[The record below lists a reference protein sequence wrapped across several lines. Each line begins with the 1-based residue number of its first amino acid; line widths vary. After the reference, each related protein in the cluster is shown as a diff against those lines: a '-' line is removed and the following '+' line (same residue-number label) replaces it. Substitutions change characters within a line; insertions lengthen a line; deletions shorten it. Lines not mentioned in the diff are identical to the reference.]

1 MSITEIAIKRPTLV
15 VVIFTVLAI
24 LGITCYSYLNYE
36 LIPKLSFPALSVV
49 TTYPGAS
56 ANEVESSVTKKIE
69 DALSSLENV
78 KSMQS
83 TSQEGLS
90 SITIELES
98 GADANLAVQDAQ
110 RKINAMVS
118 NLPTGVK
125 SPSINKFA
133 SDEMPVIKF
142 GVTAQIA
149 PTKLYLL
156 TDNQIKSQLSKLK
169 GVGQVS
175 LVGGNEREIKIHI
188 NKYKLDAYKI
198 SINQIYQAIDNAN
211 IEMPTG
217 KINSDDKQYTV
228 RLLGKIKSLD
238 ELRNI
243 TVLRTNTG
251 SSIKLSDIAEIA
263 DGIAEQTNLNKINGK
278 NSIGISI
285 QKQTD
290 ANTVDVCNRVKENL
304 KQLESQYSEY
314 QLKFNIASDNSTYT
328 LASANAVIADLG
340 FAILIVAFVMFIFL
354 HSIRNSIIVL
364 ISIPASI
371 ISVFIAMYVFNFSLN
386 MLTLMALSLL
396 VGILVDDSIVV
407 LENIYHHLE
416 MGKDKRKAALDGRN
430 EIGFSAVAIT
440 LVDVVVFLP
449 LSLVSGMIGNMLREF
464 SLVIVFATLMSLIV
478 SFTVTPL
485 LASRFGKIQV
495 LTKHTLIGRFS
506 IWVETTYNEIVKYYE
521 GILQWCLNHRITVY
535 LTVTALIL
543 ISFSLVGMGL
553 VGTAFMN
560 DGDQGE
566 FIVKLEG
573 EPQNT
578 VYQTTQLTQKVEDL
592 LLKKPEVVKVYSN
605 IGYSSSDFG
614 TGSGVNN
621 KSEITVN
628 LVSKD
633 QRPVSV
639 SEFAAIIKKEVQEIP
654 GLKVSATPTSQ
665 MGNADDAPIQVLLR
679 GPDVNKLFKMGDS
692 VMKIIKEVPGTN
704 DVKLSIDKSK
714 PELQIKLDREKMDQ
728 LGFNVQQVGS
738 TLNLALAGNT
748 DQQYSDGDDD
758 FDINVQFDQF
768 NRKKIDDVGSL
779 TFINSQ
785 GRVVELKNFATI
797 TQTLGPNKLERY
809 DRISSL
815 TVKCSVYG
823 RPVGTVGDEIKN
835 AINKKVQDPEITIDY
850 KGQMERQADAFSSLF
865 TAIAAALVFVYLVMV
880 ALYNSYLYPFVVLF
894 SIPVAVIGALFALA
908 LSGES
913 LTIFSMVG
921 MIMLIG
927 LVCKN
932 AILIVDFANK
942 FRDNGLNVREA
953 LIEAGKERLRP
964 ILMTT
969 FSMIFGMLPIALASG
984 ASAESKNGLAW
995 VIIGGLTSSLIFTL
1009 VLVPSV
1015 YMSMEKYKEKFA
1027 RIFSHLFY
1035 TKRYGEDKEINGI
1048 SQRSI

>member
-24 LGITCYSYLNYE
+24 LGITCYNSLNYE
-36 LIPKLSFPALSVV
+36 LIPKLSFPALSIT

-56 ANEVESSVTKKIE
+56 ANEVESSVSKKLE

-78 KSMQS
+78 KSMQT

-98 GADANLAVQDAQ
+98 SADANLAVQDAQ
-110 RKINAMVS
+110 RKINAMVAE
-118 NLPTGVK
+118 LPTGVK
-125 SPSINKFA
+125 SPSINKFS
-133 SDEMPVIKF
+133 SDEMPIIKF
-142 GVTAQIA
+142 GVTAKIA

-175 LVGGNEREIKIHI
+175 LVGGNEREIKINI
-188 NKYKLDAYKI
+188 NKNKLDAYKI
-198 SINQIYQAIDNAN
+198 TISQVYQAIYNAN

-217 KINSDDKQYTV
+217 KIESNVKQYTV

-238 ELRNI
+238 EFRNI
-243 TVLRTNTG
+243 TVSRTISG
-251 SSIKLSDIAEIA
+251 SSIKLSDIAEIV

-290 ANTVDVCNRVKENL
+290 ANTVDVCKRVKEQL
-304 KQLESQYSEY
+304 KLLENQYPDY
-314 QLKFNIASDNSTYT
+314 QLKFDIASDSSKYT
-328 LASANAVIADLG
+328 LASASAVMEDIG

-354 HSIRNSIIVL
+354 HSIRNSFIVL

-371 ISVFIAMYVFNFSLN
+371 ISVFIAMYIFDFSLN
-386 MLTLMALSLL
+386 LLTLMALSLL
-396 VGILVDDSIVV
+396 IGILVDDSIVV
-407 LENIYHHLE
+407 LENISRHLA
-416 MGKDKRKAALDGRN
+416 MGKDKRTAALDGRN
-430 EIGFSAVAIT
+430 EISFTAVAIT
-440 LVDVVVFLP
+440 MVDIAVFLP
-449 LSLVSGMIGNMLREF
+449 LSLVSGMIGGMLREF

-485 LASRFGKIQV
+485 LASRFSKIQDI
-495 LTKHTLIGRFS
+495 TKKTIIGKFS
-506 IWVETTYNEIVKYYE
+506 VWVEATYKMIVTYYE
-521 GILQWCLNHRITVY
+521 RILQWSLNHRKIVY
-535 LTVTALIL
+535 LTVTMLIL
-543 ISFSLVGMGL
+543 ISFSLVGTGL

-605 IGYSSSDFG
+605 IGYSSSEMG

-621 KSEITVN
+621 MSEITVN
-628 LVSKD
+628 LVDKK
-633 QRPVSV
+633 QRKLSV
-639 SEFAAIIKKEVQEIP
+639 DVFAAMIKKEVQEIP
-654 GLKVSATPTSQ
+654 GLKVSATPSSM

-679 GPDVNKLFKMGDS
+679 GPDMNKIFQVGDS
-692 VMKIIKEVPGTN
+692 VMKVIKKIPGTN
-704 DVKLSIDKSK
+704 DVKFSIEKSK
-714 PELQIKLDREKMDQ
+714 PELQIKLDREKMEQ
-728 LGFNVQQVGS
+728 LGLNVQQVGNI
-738 TLNLALAGNT
+738 LNLALAGNT
-748 DQQYSDGDDD
+748 NLQYSQGADD
-758 FDINVQFDQF
+758 FDINVRYDQF

-779 TFINSQ
+779 TFVNNQ
-785 GRVVELKNFATI
+785 GKVVELKNFATI
-797 TQTLGPNKLERY
+797 TQSLGANKLERY

-823 RPVGTVGDEIKN
+823 RPVGTVGEEIKT
-835 AINKKVQDPEITIDY
+835 AIKEKIHSPEVTIDY
-850 KGQMERQADAFSSLF
+850 KGQMERQADAFGSLF
-865 TAIAAALVFVYLVMV
+865 IAIAAALIFVYLVMV

-894 SIPVAVIGALFALA
+894 SIPVAIIGALFALA

-921 MIMLIG
+921 IIMLIG

-942 FRDNGLNVREA
+942 FKDKGLTVREA

-969 FSMIFGMLPIALASG
+969 FSMVFGMLPIALASG

-1009 VLVPSV
+1009 VLVPAV
-1015 YMSMEKYKEKFA
+1015 YSSMEGYKNKFQKW
-1027 RIFSHLFY
+1027 FGKKKS
-1035 TKRYGEDKEINGI
+1035 DK
-1048 SQRSI
+1048 SIVTVNN

>member
-15 VVIFTVLAI
+15 VVIFTVLTL
-24 LGITCYSYLNYE
+24 LGITCYTKLNYE
-36 LIPKLSFPALSVV
+36 LIPKLSFPALSIV

-56 ANEVESSVTKKIE
+56 ANEVESSVSKKLE

-78 KSMQS
+78 KSMQT

-98 GADANLAVQDAQ
+98 SADANLAVQDAQ
-110 RKINAMVS
+110 RKINAMVT

-125 SPSINKFA
+125 SPSINKFS

-142 GVTAQIA
+142 GVTAKIA
-149 PTKLYLL
+149 PEKLYLL

-175 LVGGNEREIKIHI
+175 LIGGNEREIKINI
-188 NKYKLDAYKI
+188 NKNKLDAYKI
-198 SINQIYQAIDNAN
+198 TIRQIYQAIYNAN

-217 KINSDDKQYTV
+217 KIESNVKQYTV

-238 ELRNI
+238 EFRDI
-243 TVLRTNTG
+243 TVSRTTSG
-251 SSIKLSDIAEIA
+251 SSIKLSDIAEIV

-278 NSIGISI
+278 NSIGVSI

-290 ANTVDVCNRVKENL
+290 ANTVDVCKRVKEQL
-304 KQLESQYSEY
+304 KLLENQYPDY
-314 QLKFNIASDNSTYT
+314 QLKFDIASDNSTYT
-328 LASANAVIADLG
+328 LASANAVIEDIG
-340 FAILIVAFVMFIFL
+340 FAILIVAFVMFVFL
-354 HSIRNSIIVL
+354 HSIRNSVIVL

-371 ISVFIAMYVFNFSLN
+371 ISVFIAMYIFNFSLN

-396 VGILVDDSIVV
+396 IGILVDDSIVV
-407 LENIYHHLE
+407 LENIYRHLQ
-416 MGKDKRKAALDGRN
+416 MGKDKYKAALDGRN
-430 EIGFSAVAIT
+430 EIGFTAVAIT

-464 SLVIVFATLMSLIV
+464 SLVVVFATLMSLIV

-485 LASRFGKIQV
+485 LASRFSKIQDY
-495 LTKHTLIGRFS
+495 TKKSIIGKFS
-506 IWVETTYNEIVKYYE
+506 IWVETTYNKVVEYYE
-521 GILQWCLNHRITVY
+521 RILQWSLNHRKTMY
-535 LTVTALIL
+535 LTVTVLII

-566 FIVKLEG
+566 FMVKLEG
-573 EPQNT
+573 EQQNT
-578 VYQTTQLTQKVEDL
+578 VYQTAQLTQKVEDL
-592 LLKKPEVVKVYSN
+592 LLKKPEVVKVFSN

-614 TGSGVNN
+614 TLSGVNN

-628 LVSKD
+628 LVPKG
-633 QRPVSV
+633 QRTVSV
-639 SEFAAIIKKEVQEIP
+639 SEFAAMIKKEVQEIP

-679 GPDVNKLFKMGDS
+679 GPDITKLFETGDS
-692 VMKIIKEVPGTN
+692 VMKVIKQIPGTN

-714 PELQIKLDREKMDQ
+714 PELQIKLDREKMEQ
-728 LGFNVQQVGS
+728 LGLNVQQVGS
-738 TLNLALAGNT
+738 IINLALAGNT
-748 DQQYSDGDDD
+748 DLQYSEGDDD

-768 NRKKIDDVGSL
+768 NRNKIDDVGSL
-779 TFINSQ
+779 TFLNNQ
-785 GRVVELKNFATI
+785 GKVVELKNFAAI
-797 TQTLGPNKLERY
+797 TQSLGPNKLERY

-823 RPVGTVGDEIKN
+823 RPVGTVGEEIKT
-835 AINKKVQDPEITIDY
+835 AIKEKIHSPEITIDY

-865 TAIAAALVFVYLVMV
+865 TAIAAALIFVYLVMV

-942 FRDNGLNVREA
+942 FRDKGLTVREA

-969 FSMIFGMLPIALASG
+969 CSMIFGMLPIALASG

-1015 YMSMEKYKEKFA
+1015 YTTMENFKEKFKK
-1027 RIFSHLFY
+1027 IFSPKKQIIALKSY
-1035 TKRYGEDKEINGI
+1035 N
-1048 SQRSI
+1048 

>member
-24 LGITCYSYLNYE
+24 LGISSYTKLNYE
-36 LIPKLSFPALSVV
+36 LIPKLNFPALSIV

-56 ANEVESSVTKKIE
+56 ANEVESSVSKKLE

-78 KSMQS
+78 KSMQT

-98 GADANLAVQDAQ
+98 SADANLAVQDAQ
-110 RKINAMVS
+110 RKINAMVA

-125 SPSINKFA
+125 SPSINKFS
-133 SDEMPVIKF
+133 SDEMPVIKL
-142 GVTAQIA
+142 GVTAKMA

-175 LVGGNEREIKIHI
+175 LVGGNEREIKINI
-188 NKYKLDAYKI
+188 NKNKLDAYKI
-198 SINQIYQAIDNAN
+198 TISQVYQAIYNAN

-217 KINSDDKQYTV
+217 KIESNVKQYTV

-238 ELRNI
+238 EFRNI
-243 TVLRTNTG
+243 TVSRTISG
-251 SSIKLSDIAEIA
+251 SSIKLSDIAEIV
-263 DGIAEQTNLNKINGK
+263 DGIAEQTNLNKINGE

-290 ANTVDVCNRVKENL
+290 ANTVDVCKRVKEQLNL
-304 KQLESQYSEY
+304 LENQYPDY
-314 QLKFNIASDNSTYT
+314 QLKFDIASDNSTYT
-328 LASANAVIADLG
+328 LASANAVIEDIG
-340 FAILIVAFVMFIFL
+340 FAILIVAFVMSVFL
-354 HSIRNSIIVL
+354 HSIRNSVIVL

-371 ISVFIAMYVFNFSLN
+371 ISVFIAMYIFDFSLN

-396 VGILVDDSIVV
+396 IGILVDDSIVV
-407 LENIYHHLE
+407 LENIYRHLE
-416 MGKDKRKAALDGRN
+416 MGKDKRTAALDGRN
-430 EIGFSAVAIT
+430 EIGFTAVAIT

-449 LSLVSGMIGNMLREF
+449 LSLVTGMIGNMLREF
-464 SLVIVFATLMSLIV
+464 SLVVVFATLMSLIV

-485 LASRFGKIQV
+485 LASRFSKIQDY
-495 LTKHTLIGRFS
+495 TKKSIIGRFS
-506 IWVETTYNEIVKYYE
+506 IWVETTYNKIVGYYE
-521 GILQWCLNHRITVY
+521 RILQWSLNHRKTVY
-535 LTVTALIL
+535 LAVTVLIL
-543 ISFSLVGMGL
+543 MSFSLVGMGL

-560 DGDQGE
+560 NGDQGE

-578 VYQTTQLTQKVEDL
+578 VYQTTQLTQKVEDI
-592 LLKKPEVVKVYSN
+592 LLKRPEVVKVYSN

-614 TGSGVNN
+614 SGSGVSN

-628 LVSKD
+628 LISKD
-633 QRPVSV
+633 QRSVSV
-639 SEFAAIIKKEVQEIP
+639 SEFAAMIKKEVQEIP
-654 GLKVSATPTSQ
+654 GLKVSATPSSM

-679 GPDVNKLFKMGDS
+679 GPDITKLFEVGDS
-692 VMKIIKEVPGTN
+692 VMEVIKQIPGTN

-714 PELQIKLDREKMDQ
+714 PELQIKLDREKMEQ
-728 LGFNVQQVGS
+728 LGLHVQQVGS

-748 DQQYSDGDDD
+748 DLQYSQGDDD
-758 FDINVQFDQF
+758 FDINVRFDQF

-779 TFINSQ
+779 TFLNNQ
-785 GRVVELKNFATI
+785 GKVVELKNFATI
-797 TQTLGPNKLERY
+797 TQSLGPNKLERY

-823 RPVGTVGDEIKN
+823 RPVGTVGDEIKT
-835 AINKKVQDPEITIDY
+835 AIKEKIHSPEITIDY

-865 TAIAAALVFVYLVMV
+865 TAIAAALIFVYLVMV

-932 AILIVDFANK
+932 AILIVDFTNK
-942 FRDNGLNVREA
+942 FRDKGMTVREA

-969 FSMIFGMLPIALASG
+969 LAMVFGMLPIALASG

-1015 YMSMEKYKEKFA
+1015 YMTMEKYKEKFKK
-1027 RIFSHLFY
+1027 IFSQENKSL
-1035 TKRYGEDKEINGI
+1035 I
-1048 SQRSI
+1048 

>member
-24 LGITCYSYLNYE
+24 LGITCYTKLNYE
-36 LIPKLSFPALSVV
+36 LIPKLNFPALSIV

-56 ANEVESSVTKKIE
+56 TNEVESSVTKKIE

-98 GADANLAVQDAQ
+98 NADANLAVQDAQ
-110 RKINAMVS
+110 RKINAMVAS
-118 NLPTGVK
+118 LPSGVK
-125 SPSINKFA
+125 SPSINKFS
-133 SDEMPVIKF
+133 SDEMPIIKI
-142 GVTAQIA
+142 GVTAKID

-175 LVGGNEREIKIHI
+175 LIGGNEREIKINI
-188 NKYKLDAYKI
+188 DKNKLDAYKI
-198 SINQIYQAIDNAN
+198 TISQVYQAIYNSN

-217 KINSDDKQYTV
+217 KIESNVKQYTV

-238 ELRNI
+238 EFRNI
-243 TVLRTNTG
+243 TVSRTISG
-251 SSIKLSDIAEIA
+251 SSIKLSDIAEIV

-290 ANTVDVCNRVKENL
+290 ANTVDVCKRVKEQL
-304 KQLESQYSEY
+304 KLLENQYPDY
-314 QLKFNIASDNSTYT
+314 QLKFDIASDNSTYT
-328 LASANAVIADLG
+328 LASANAVIEDIG
-340 FAILIVAFVMFIFL
+340 FAILIVAFVMFVFL
-354 HSIRNSIIVL
+354 HSIRNSVIVL
-364 ISIPASI
+364 VSIPASI
-371 ISVFIAMYVFNFSLN
+371 ISVFIAMYIFNFSLN

-396 VGILVDDSIVV
+396 IGILVDDSIVV
-407 LENIYHHLE
+407 LENIYRHLE

-430 EIGFSAVAIT
+430 EIGFTAVAIT

-449 LSLVSGMIGNMLREF
+449 LSLVTGMIGNMLREF
-464 SLVIVFATLMSLIV
+464 SLVIVFATLMSLLV

-485 LASRFGKIQV
+485 LASRFSKIQDY
-495 LTKHTLIGRFS
+495 TKKSVIGKFS
-506 IWVETTYNEIVKYYE
+506 IWVETTYNKIVGYYE
-521 GILQWCLNHRITVY
+521 RILQWSLNHRKIVY
-535 LTVTALIL
+535 LTVTILIL

-560 DGDQGE
+560 NGDQGE

-592 LLKKPEVVKVYSN
+592 LLKKPEVVKVFSN
-605 IGYSSSDFG
+605 IGYSSSEMG
-614 TGSGVNN
+614 TGSGVSN

-628 LVSKD
+628 LVNKK
-633 QRPVSV
+633 QRKLSV
-639 SEFAAIIKKEVQEIP
+639 DEFAAMIKKEVQEIP
-654 GLKVSATPTSQ
+654 GLKVSATPSSM

-679 GPDVNKLFKMGDS
+679 GPDIAKLFDVGDS
-692 VMKIIKEVPGTN
+692 VMQILKQISGTN

-714 PELQIKLDREKMDQ
+714 PELQIKLDREKMEQ
-728 LGFNVQQVGS
+728 LGLHVQQVGS
-738 TLNLALAGNT
+738 VLNLALAGNT
-748 DQQYSDGDDD
+748 DLQFSQGDDD
-758 FDINVQFDQF
+758 FDINVHYDQF
-768 NRKKIDDVGSL
+768 NRKKIEDVGSL
-779 TFINSQ
+779 TFLNNK
-785 GRVVELKNFATI
+785 GKVVELKNFATI
-797 TQTLGPNKLERY
+797 TQSLGPNKLERY

-815 TVKCSVYG
+815 TVKCSVFG
-823 RPVGTVGDEIKN
+823 RPIGTVGEEIK
-835 AINKKVQDPEITIDY
+835 AEIKEKIHSPEITIDF
-850 KGQMERQADAFSSLF
+850 KGQMERQADAFGSLF
-865 TAIAAALVFVYLVMV
+865 MAIAAALIFVYLVMV

-908 LSGES
+908 ISGES

-942 FRDNGLNVREA
+942 FREKGLTVREA

-969 FSMIFGMLPIALASG
+969 FSMVFGMLPIALASG

-1009 VLVPSV
+1009 VLVPTV
-1015 YMSMEKYKEKFA
+1015 YTTMENYKEKFN
-1027 RIFSHLFY
+1027 RLFSR
-1035 TKRYGEDKEINGI
+1035 KKQIVVVEDTE
-1048 SQRSI
+1048 

>member
-15 VVIFTVLAI
+15 VVIFSVLVI
-24 LGITCYSYLNYE
+24 LGITCYTNLNYE
-36 LIPKLSFPALSVV
+36 LIPKLSFPSLSI
-49 TTYPGAS
+49 TTRYPGAS
-56 ANEVESSVTKKIE
+56 ANEVESSVSKKLE

-78 KSMQS
+78 KSMQT

-98 GADANLAVQDAQ
+98 SADANLAVQDAQ
-110 RKINAMVS
+110 RKINAMVA

-125 SPSINKFA
+125 SPSINKFS
-133 SDEMPVIKF
+133 SDEMPVIKL
-142 GVTAQIA
+142 GVTAKIA

-156 TDNQIKSQLSKLK
+156 TDNQIKSQLSKIK

-175 LVGGNEREIKIHI
+175 LVGGNEREIKINI
-188 NKYKLDAYKI
+188 DKNKLDAYKI
-198 SINQIYQAIDNAN
+198 TISQVYQAIYNAN

-217 KINSDDKQYTV
+217 KIESNVKQYTV

-238 ELRNI
+238 EFRNI
-243 TVLRTNTG
+243 TVSRTISG
-251 SSIKLSDIAEIA
+251 SSIKLSDIAEIV

-290 ANTVDVCNRVKENL
+290 ANTVDVCKRVKEQL
-304 KQLESQYSEY
+304 KLIENQYPDY
-314 QLKFNIASDNSTYT
+314 QLKFDIASDSSTYT
-328 LASANAVIADLG
+328 LASANAVMEDIG
-340 FAILIVAFVMFIFL
+340 YAILIVAFVMFIFL
-354 HSIRNSIIVL
+354 HSIRNSLIVL

-371 ISVFIAMYVFNFSLN
+371 ISVFIAMYIFNFSLN
-386 MLTLMALSLL
+386 LLTLMALSLL
-396 VGILVDDSIVV
+396 IGILVDDSIVV
-407 LENIYHHLE
+407 LENISRHLE
-416 MGKDKRKAALDGRN
+416 MGKDKRTAALDGRN
-430 EIGFSAVAIT
+430 EISFTAVAIT
-440 LVDVVVFLP
+440 MVDIAVFLP
-449 LSLVSGMIGNMLREF
+449 LSLVSGMIGGMLREF
-464 SLVIVFATLMSLIV
+464 SLVIVFATLMSLLV

-485 LASRFGKIQV
+485 LASRFSKIQDY
-495 LTKHTLIGRFS
+495 TKKSIIGNFS
-506 IWVETTYNEIVKYYE
+506 IWVETTYNKIVGFYE
-521 GILQWCLNHRITVY
+521 RILQWSLNHRKTVY
-535 LTVTALIL
+535 LTVTILIL

-566 FIVKLEG
+566 FMVKLEG

-578 VYQTTQLTQKVEDL
+578 VYQTTLLTQKVEDL

-614 TGSGVNN
+614 SGSGVNN

-633 QRPVSV
+633 KRSVSV
-639 SEFAAIIKKEVQEIP
+639 SEFAAMIKKEVQEIP
-654 GLKVSATPTSQ
+654 GLKVSATPTSM

-679 GPDVNKLFKMGDS
+679 GPDITKLFEAGDS
-692 VMKIIKEVPGTN
+692 VMKIIKQVPGTN

-714 PELQIKLDREKMDQ
+714 PELQIKLDREKMEQ
-728 LGFNVQQVGS
+728 LGLNVQQVGS
-738 TLNLALAGNT
+738 TINLALAGNT
-748 DQQYSDGDDD
+748 DLQYSVGDDD
-758 FDINVQFDQF
+758 FDINVQYDQF

-779 TFINSQ
+779 TFINNQ
-785 GRVVELKNFATI
+785 GKVVELKNFATI
-797 TQTLGPNKLERY
+797 SQSLGPNKLERY

-815 TVKCSVYG
+815 TVKCSVYD
-823 RPVGTVGDEIKN
+823 RPVGTVGEEIKT
-835 AINKKVQDPEITIDY
+835 AIKEKIHSPEITIDY
-850 KGQMERQADAFSSLF
+850 KGQMERQADAFGSLF
-865 TAIAAALVFVYLVMV
+865 TAILAALIFVYLVMV

-894 SIPVAVIGALFALA
+894 SIPVAIIGALFALA

-913 LTIFSMVG
+913 LTIYSMIG

-942 FRDNGLNVREA
+942 FRDKGLGVREA

-969 FSMIFGMLPIALASG
+969 FAMVFGMLPIALASG

-995 VIIGGLTSSLIFTL
+995 VIIGGLTSSLVFTL

-1015 YMSMEKYKEKFA
+1015 YMSLEKYKEKFKK
-1027 RIFSHLFY
+1027 IFSH
-1035 TKRYGEDKEINGI
+1035 KNQIIAVQNHE
-1048 SQRSI
+1048 

>member
-15 VVIFTVLAI
+15 VVIFTVLTL
-24 LGITCYSYLNYE
+24 LGITCYTNLNYE
-36 LIPKLSFPALSVV
+36 LIPKLSFPALSIV

-56 ANEVESSVTKKIE
+56 ANEVESSVSKKLE

-78 KSMQS
+78 KSMQT

-98 GADANLAVQDAQ
+98 SADANLAVQDAQ
-110 RKINAMVS
+110 RKINAMVA

-125 SPSINKFA
+125 SPSINKFS

-142 GVTAQIA
+142 GVTAKIA

-175 LVGGNEREIKIHI
+175 LIGGNEREIKINI
-188 NKYKLDAYKI
+188 NKNKLDAYKI
-198 SINQIYQAIDNAN
+198 TISQVYQAIYNAN

-217 KINSDDKQYTV
+217 KIESNVKQYTV

-238 ELRNI
+238 EFRNI
-243 TVLRTNTG
+243 TVSRTISG
-251 SSIKLSDIAEIA
+251 SSIKLSDIAEIV

-278 NSIGISI
+278 NSIGVSI

-290 ANTVDVCNRVKENL
+290 ANTVDVCQRVKEQL
-304 KQLESQYSEY
+304 KLLENQYPDY
-314 QLKFNIASDNSTYT
+314 QLKFDIASDNSTYT
-328 LASANAVIADLG
+328 LASANAVIEDIG
-340 FAILIVAFVMFIFL
+340 FAILIVAFVMFVFL
-354 HSIRNSIIVL
+354 HSIRNSVIVL

-371 ISVFIAMYVFNFSLN
+371 ISVFIAMYIFNFSLN

-396 VGILVDDSIVV
+396 IGILVDDFIVV
-407 LENIYHHLE
+407 LENIYRHLQ
-416 MGKDKRKAALDGRN
+416 MGKDKHKAALDGRN
-430 EIGFSAVAIT
+430 EIGFTAVAIT

-464 SLVIVFATLMSLIV
+464 SLVVVFATLMSLMV

-485 LASRFGKIQV
+485 LASRFSKIQDY
-495 LTKHTLIGRFS
+495 TKKSIIGKFS
-506 IWVETTYNEIVKYYE
+506 IWVETTYSKVVQYYE
-521 GILQWCLNHRITVY
+521 RILQWSLNHRKTVY
-535 LTVTALIL
+535 LTVTVFIL

-566 FIVKLEG
+566 FMVKLEG
-573 EPQNT
+573 EQQNT
-578 VYQTTQLTQKVEDL
+578 VYQTTQLTQKVEYL
-592 LLKKPEVVKVYSN
+592 LLKKPEVVKVFSN

-614 TGSGVNN
+614 TLSGVNN

-628 LVSKD
+628 LVPKD
-633 QRPVSV
+633 QRTVSV
-639 SEFAAIIKKEVQEIP
+639 SEFAAMIKKEVQEIP

-679 GPDVNKLFKMGDS
+679 GPDITKLFEAGDS
-692 VMKIIKEVPGTN
+692 VMKVIKQIPGTN

-714 PELQIKLDREKMDQ
+714 PELQIELDREKMEQ
-728 LGFNVQQVGS
+728 SGLNVQQVGS
-738 TLNLALAGNT
+738 IINLALAGNT
-748 DQQYSDGDDD
+748 DLQFSEGDDD

-779 TFINSQ
+779 TFLNNQ
-785 GRVVELKNFATI
+785 GKVVELINFATI
-797 TQTLGPNKLERY
+797 TQSLGPNKLERY

-823 RPVGTVGDEIKN
+823 RPVGTVGDEIKA
-835 AINKKVQDPEITIDY
+835 AIKEKIHSPEITIDY

-865 TAIAAALVFVYLVMV
+865 TAIAAALIFVYLVMV

-932 AILIVDFANK
+932 AILIVDFTNK
-942 FRDNGLNVREA
+942 FRDKGLTVREA

-1015 YMSMEKYKEKFA
+1015 YTTMENYKEKFI
-1027 RIFSHLFY
+1027 RIFSRKKQIIALKSY
-1035 TKRYGEDKEINGI
+1035 N
-1048 SQRSI
+1048 

>member
-15 VVIFTVLAI
+15 VVIFMVLAI
-24 LGITCYSYLNYE
+24 LGITCYTKLNYE
-36 LIPKLSFPALSVV
+36 LIPKLSFPALSIV

-56 ANEVESSVTKKIE
+56 ANAVESSVTKKLE
-69 DALSSLENV
+69 DVLSSLENV

-98 GADANLAVQDAQ
+98 SADANLAVQDAQ
-110 RKINAMVS
+110 RKINAMIA

-125 SPSINKFA
+125 SPSINKFS
-133 SDEMPVIKF
+133 SDEMPVIKL
-142 GVTAQIA
+142 GVTAKIA

-156 TDNQIKSQLSKLK
+156 TDNQIKSQLSKLN

-175 LVGGNEREIKIHI
+175 LVGGTEREIKINV
-188 NKYKLDAYKI
+188 NKNKLEAYKI
-198 SINQIYQAIDNAN
+198 TISQVYQAIYNSN

-217 KINSDDKQYTV
+217 KIESDIKQYTV
-228 RLLGKIKSLD
+228 RLLGKVKSLD
-238 ELRNI
+238 EFRNI
-243 TVLRTNTG
+243 TVSGTASG
-251 SSIKLSDIAEIA
+251 SSIKLSDIAEIV

-278 NSIGISI
+278 NSIGIII

-290 ANTVDVCNRVKENL
+290 ANTVDVCKRVKEQL
-304 KQLESQYSEY
+304 KLIENQYSTY
-314 QLKFNIASDNSTYT
+314 HLKFDIASDNSTYT
-328 LASANAVIADLG
+328 LASANAVIEDLG
-340 FAILIVAFVMFIFL
+340 LAILLVAFVMFIFL
-354 HSIRNSIIVL
+354 HSIRNSFIVL
-364 ISIPASI
+364 VSIPASI
-371 ISVFIAMYVFNFSLN
+371 ISVFTAMYIFNFTLN
-386 MLTLMALSLL
+386 LLTLMALSLL
-396 VGILVDDSIVV
+396 IGILVDDSIVV
-407 LENIYHHLE
+407 LENIHRHME

-430 EIGFSAVAIT
+430 EISFTAVAIT
-440 LVDVVVFLP
+440 MVDVVVFLP
-449 LSLVSGMIGNMLREF
+449 LSLVFGMIGDMLREF
-464 SLVIVFATLMSLIV
+464 SLVIVCATLMSLIV

-485 LASRFGKIQV
+485 LASRFSKIQDY
-495 LTKHTLIGRFS
+495 TKKSIIGKFS
-506 IWVETTYNEIVKYYE
+506 VWVESAFKRIVNYYE
-521 GILQWCLNHRITVY
+521 RVLNWCLSHRKIVY
-535 LTVTALIL
+535 LTVTLLII

-560 DGDQGE
+560 NGDQGE

-578 VYQTTQLTQKVEDL
+578 VYQTTQLTQKVENL
-592 LLKKPEVVKVYSN
+592 LLKKPEVVKVFSN

-628 LVSKD
+628 LVPKNERTMSLE
-633 QRPVSV
+633 Q
-639 SEFAAIIKKEVQEIP
+639 FAAMVKKEVQEIP
-654 GLKVSATPTSQ
+654 GVKVTATPTSG

-679 GPDVNKLFKMGDS
+679 GPDVNKLFEMGDS
-692 VMKIIKEVPGTN
+692 VIKIVKEIPGTN
-704 DVKLSIDKSK
+704 DVKLSVDKSK
-714 PELQIKLDREKMDQ
+714 PELQIILNREKMEQ
-728 LGFNVQQVGS
+728 LGLQVQQVGN

-748 DQQYSDGDDD
+748 NLQYSEGDDD
-758 FDINVQFDQF
+758 FNINVQFDQF

-779 TFINSQ
+779 TFLNNK
-785 GRVVELKNFATI
+785 GKVVELKNFATV
-797 TQTLGPNKLERY
+797 TQSLGPNKLERY

-815 TVKCSVYG
+815 TVKSSVYG
-823 RPVGTVGDEIKN
+823 RPVGTVGNEIKS
-835 AINKKVQDPEITIDY
+835 AIKEKIHTSEINIDY
-850 KGQMERQADAFSSLF
+850 KGQMERQADAFGSLF
-865 TAIAAALVFVYLVMV
+865 IAIAAALIFVYLVMV

-894 SIPVAVIGALFALA
+894 SIPAAVIGALFALA
-908 LSGES
+908 LSGDS

-921 MIMLIG
+921 MIMLVG

-942 FRDNGLNVREA
+942 FREKGLGVKEA

-995 VIIGGLTSSLIFTL
+995 VIIGGLTSSLLLTL

-1015 YMSMEKYKEKFA
+1015 YLTMEKSKEKFKK
-1027 RIFSHLFY
+1027 IFIRKSKLTSSENY
-1035 TKRYGEDKEINGI
+1035 V
-1048 SQRSI
+1048 

>member
-24 LGITCYSYLNYE
+24 LGVTSYSKLNYE
-36 LIPKLSFPALSVV
+36 LIPKLSFPALSIT

-56 ANEVESSVTKKIE
+56 ANEVESSVTKELE

-98 GADANLAVQDAQ
+98 SADANLAVQDAQ
-110 RKINAMVS
+110 RKINAMVA

-125 SPSINKFA
+125 SPSINKFS
-133 SDEMPVIKF
+133 SDEMPVLKF
-142 GVTAQIA
+142 GVTAKMA

-156 TDNQIKSQLSKLK
+156 TDNQIKSQLSKLN

-175 LVGGNEREIKIHI
+175 LVGGNEREIKINI
-188 NKYKLDAYKI
+188 NKHKLDAYKI
-198 SINQIYQAIDNAN
+198 TISQVYQAIYNAN

-217 KINSDDKQYTV
+217 KIESNVKQYTV

-238 ELRNI
+238 EFRNI
-243 TVLRTNTG
+243 TVSRTISG
-251 SSIKLSDIAEIA
+251 SSIKLSDIAEIV
-263 DGIAEQTNLNKINGK
+263 DGIAEQTNLNKINGR
-278 NSIGISI
+278 NSIGVSI

-290 ANTVDVCNRVKENL
+290 ANTVDVCKRVKEQL
-304 KQLESQYSEY
+304 KLLENQYPDY
-314 QLKFNIASDNSTYT
+314 QLKFDIASDSSTYT
-328 LASANAVIADLG
+328 LASANAVMEDIG
-340 FAILIVAFVMFIFL
+340 FAIMIVAFVMFVFL
-354 HSIRNSIIVL
+354 HSIRNSVIVL

-371 ISVFIAMYVFNFSLN
+371 ISVFIAMYIFNFSLN

-396 VGILVDDSIVV
+396 IGILVDDSIVV
-407 LENIYHHLE
+407 LENIYRHLE

-430 EIGFSAVAIT
+430 EIGFTAVAIT

-464 SLVIVFATLMSLIV
+464 SLVVVFATLMSLIV

-485 LASRFGKIQV
+485 LASRFSKIQDY
-495 LTKHTLIGRFS
+495 TKRSIIGKFS
-506 IWVETTYNEIVKYYE
+506 IWVETTYSKIVGYYE
-521 GILQWCLNHRITVY
+521 SILQWSLNHRKTVY
-535 LTVTALIL
+535 LTVTVLIL

-566 FIVKLEG
+566 FMVKLEG

-605 IGYSSSDFG
+605 IGYSGSDFG
-614 TGSGVNN
+614 TGSGVSN

-628 LVSKD
+628 LVDKK
-633 QRPVSV
+633 QRKLSV
-639 SEFAAIIKKEVQEIP
+639 SEFAALIKKEVQEIP
-654 GLKVSATPTSQ
+654 GLKVSATPTSM

-679 GPDVNKLFKMGDS
+679 GPDITKLFEAGDS
-692 VMKIIKEVPGTN
+692 VMKVIKQIPGTN
-704 DVKLSIDKSK
+704 DVKLSVDKSK
-714 PELQIKLDREKMDQ
+714 PELQVKLDREKMEQ
-728 LGFNVQQVGS
+728 LGLHVQQIGS

-748 DQQYSDGDDD
+748 DLQYSEGDDD
-758 FDINVQFDQF
+758 FDINVQYDQF

-779 TFINSQ
+779 TFLNNQ
-785 GRVVELKNFATI
+785 GKVVELKNFAAI
-797 TQTLGPNKLERY
+797 TQSLGPNKLERY

-823 RPVGTVGDEIKN
+823 RPVGTVGEEIKA
-835 AINKKVQDPEITIDY
+835 AIKEKIHSPEISIDY
-850 KGQMERQADAFSSLF
+850 KGQMERQADAFGSLF
-865 TAIAAALVFVYLVMV
+865 TAIAAALIFVYLVMV

-894 SIPVAVIGALFALA
+894 SIPVAIIGALFALA

-932 AILIVDFANK
+932 AILIVDFTNR
-942 FRDNGLNVREA
+942 FRDKGMTVREA

-995 VIIGGLTSSLIFTL
+995 VIIGGLASSLIFTL

-1015 YMSMEKYKEKFA
+1015 YMSLEKYKEIFKN
-1027 RIFSHLFY
+1027 IFSRK
-1035 TKRYGEDKEINGI
+1035 KRIIVIQSHD
-1048 SQRSI
+1048 

>member
-15 VVIFTVLAI
+15 VVIFAVLAI
-24 LGITCYSYLNYE
+24 LGITCYTNLNYE
-36 LIPKLSFPALSVV
+36 LIPKLSFPSLSI
-49 TTYPGAS
+49 TTIYPGAS
-56 ANEVESSVTKKIE
+56 ANEVESSVSKKLE

-78 KSMQS
+78 KSIQT

-98 GADANLAVQDAQ
+98 NADANLALQDAQ
-110 RKINAMVS
+110 RKINAMAA
-118 NLPTGVK
+118 NLPSGVK
-125 SPSINKFA
+125 SPSINKFS

-142 GVTAQIA
+142 GVTAKIA

-156 TDNQIKSQLSKLK
+156 ADNQIKSQLSKLK

-175 LVGGNEREIKIHI
+175 LVGGNEREIKINI
-188 NKYKLDAYKI
+188 NKNKLDAYKI
-198 SINQIYQAIDNAN
+198 TISQVYQAIYNAN
-211 IEMPTG
+211 IEIPTG
-217 KINSDDKQYTV
+217 KIESNVKQYTV

-238 ELRNI
+238 EFRNI
-243 TVLRTNTG
+243 TVSRTISG
-251 SSIKLSDIAEIA
+251 SSIKLSDIAEIV

-290 ANTVDVCNRVKENL
+290 ANTVDVCKRVKEQL
-304 KQLESQYSEY
+304 KLLENQYPDY
-314 QLKFNIASDNSTYT
+314 QLKFDIASDNSTYT
-328 LASANAVIADLG
+328 LASANAVMEDIG

-371 ISVFIAMYVFNFSLN
+371 ISVFIAMYIFNFSLN
-386 MLTLMALSLL
+386 LLTLMALSLL
-396 VGILVDDSIVV
+396 IGILVDDSIVV
-407 LENIYHHLE
+407 LENISRHLA
-416 MGKDKRKAALDGRN
+416 MGKDKRTAALDGRN
-430 EIGFSAVAIT
+430 EISFTAVAIT
-440 LVDVVVFLP
+440 MVDIAVFLP
-449 LSLVSGMIGNMLREF
+449 LSLVSGMIGGMLREF
-464 SLVIVFATLMSLIV
+464 SLVIVFATLMSLLV
-478 SFTVTPL
+478 SFIVTPL
-485 LASRFGKIQV
+485 LASRFSKVQDYSKKSMIGK
-495 LTKHTLIGRFS
+495 FS
-506 IWVETTYNEIVKYYE
+506 VWVETTYNKIVGYYE
-521 GILQWCLNHRITVY
+521 RILQWSLNHRKTVY
-535 LTVTALIL
+535 LTVIVFII

-560 DGDQGE
+560 NGDQGE
-566 FIVKLEG
+566 FMVKLEG

-592 LLKKPEVVKVYSN
+592 LLKKPEVVKMYSN
-605 IGYSSSDFG
+605 IGYSSSEMG
-614 TGSGVNN
+614 TGSGVSN

-628 LVSKD
+628 LVDKK
-633 QRPVSV
+633 QRKLSV
-639 SEFAAIIKKEVQEIP
+639 EEFAAMIKKEVQNIP
-654 GLKVSATPTSQ
+654 GLKVSATPSSM

-679 GPDVNKLFKMGDS
+679 GPDITKLFETGDS
-692 VMKIIKEVPGTN
+692 VMKVIKQIPGTN

-714 PELQIKLDREKMDQ
+714 PELQVKLDREKMEQ
-728 LGFNVQQVGS
+728 LGLHVQQVGS
-738 TLNLALAGNT
+738 VLNLALAGNT
-748 DQQYSDGDDD
+748 DLQYSQGDDD
-758 FDINVQFDQF
+758 FDINVQYDQF

-779 TFINSQ
+779 TFLNNQ
-785 GRVVELKNFATI
+785 GKVVELKNFATI
-797 TQTLGPNKLERY
+797 TQSLGPNKLERY
-809 DRISSL
+809 NRVSSL

-823 RPVGTVGDEIKN
+823 RPVGTVGEEIKT
-835 AINKKVQDPEITIDY
+835 AIKEKIHSPEITIDY
-850 KGQMERQADAFSSLF
+850 KGQMERQADAFGSLF
-865 TAIAAALVFVYLVMV
+865 MAIAAALIFVYLVMV

-894 SIPVAVIGALFALA
+894 SIPVALIGALFALA

-942 FRDNGLNVREA
+942 FRDKGLTVREA
-953 LIEAGKERLRP
+953 LVEAGKERLRP

-969 FSMIFGMLPIALASG
+969 FAMVFGMLPIALASG

-1015 YMSMEKYKEKFA
+1015 YMSMEKYKGKFKK
-1027 RIFSHLFY
+1027 IFSRKNKSLL
-1035 TKRYGEDKEINGI
+1035 
-1048 SQRSI
+1048 

>member
-24 LGITCYSYLNYE
+24 LGITSYTKLNYE
-36 LIPKLSFPALSVV
+36 LIPKLNFPALSIV

-56 ANEVESSVTKKIE
+56 ANEVESSVSKKLE

-78 KSMQS
+78 KSMQT

-98 GADANLAVQDAQ
+98 SADANLAVQDAQ
-110 RKINAMVS
+110 RKINAMVA

-125 SPSINKFA
+125 SPSINKFS
-133 SDEMPVIKF
+133 SDEMPVIKL
-142 GVTAQIA
+142 GVTGQLA

-175 LVGGNEREIKIHI
+175 LVGGNEREIKINI
-188 NKYKLDAYKI
+188 NKNKLDAYKFTI
-198 SINQIYQAIDNAN
+198 SQVYQAIYNAN

-217 KINSDDKQYTV
+217 KIESNVKQYTV

-238 ELRNI
+238 EFRNI
-243 TVLRTNTG
+243 TVSRTISG
-251 SSIKLSDIAEIA
+251 SSIKLSEIAEIV

-290 ANTVDVCNRVKENL
+290 ANTVDVCKRVKEQL
-304 KQLESQYSEY
+304 KLLESQYPDY
-314 QLKFNIASDNSTYT
+314 QLRFDIASDNSTYT
-328 LASANAVIADLG
+328 LASANAVMEDIG
-340 FAILIVAFVMFIFL
+340 FAILIVAFVMFVFL
-354 HSIRNSIIVL
+354 HSIRNSVIVL
-364 ISIPASI
+364 VSIPASI
-371 ISVFIAMYVFNFSLN
+371 ISVFIAMYIFDFSLN

-396 VGILVDDSIVV
+396 IGILVDDSIVV
-407 LENIYHHLE
+407 LENIYRHLE
-416 MGKDKRKAALDGRN
+416 MGKDKHQAALDGRN
-430 EIGFSAVAIT
+430 EIGFTAVAIT

-464 SLVIVFATLMSLIV
+464 SLVVVFATLMSLVV

-485 LASRFGKIQV
+485 LASRFSKIQDY
-495 LTKHTLIGRFS
+495 TKKSIIGKFS
-506 IWVETTYNEIVKYYE
+506 IWVETTYTKIVGYYE
-521 GILQWCLNHRITVY
+521 RFLQWSLDHRKTVY
-535 LTVTALIL
+535 LSITGLIL
-543 ISFSLVGMGL
+543 VSFSLVGMGL

-566 FIVKLEG
+566 FIVKIEG

-614 TGSGVNN
+614 SGSGVNN

-628 LVSKD
+628 LVPKE
-633 QRPVSV
+633 QRSVSV
-639 SEFAAIIKKEVQEIP
+639 SEFAAMIKKEVQEIP
-654 GLKVSATPTSQ
+654 GLKVSATPTTG

-679 GPDVNKLFKMGDS
+679 GPDVNKLFEIGDS
-692 VMKIIKEVPGTN
+692 VMEVIKQIPGTN
-704 DVKLSIDKSK
+704 DVKLSVDKSK
-714 PELQIKLDREKMDQ
+714 PELQIKLDREKMEQ
-728 LGFNVQQVGS
+728 LGLHVQQVGS

-748 DQQYSDGDDD
+748 DLQYSQGDDD

-779 TFINSQ
+779 TFLNNQ
-785 GRVVELKNFATI
+785 GKVVELRNFAAI
-797 TQTLGPNKLERY
+797 TQSLGPNKLERY

-815 TVKCSVYG
+815 TVKCSVFG
-823 RPVGTVGDEIKN
+823 RPVGTVGDEIKTV
-835 AINKKVQDPEITIDY
+835 IKEKIHSPEITIDY

-865 TAIAAALVFVYLVMV
+865 TAIAAALIFVYLVMV
-880 ALYNSYLYPFVVLF
+880 ALYNSYLYPFVVIF

-942 FRDNGLNVREA
+942 FRDKGLTVREA

-1009 VLVPSV
+1009 VLVPAV
-1015 YMSMEKYKEKFA
+1015 YTTMEGYKNKFQKW
-1027 RIFSHLFY
+1027 IGKKNSEESIV
-1035 TKRYGEDKEINGI
+1035 KIN
-1048 SQRSI
+1048 S

>member
-15 VVIFTVLAI
+15 VVIFTVLAL
-24 LGITCYSYLNYE
+24 LGITCYTNLNYE
-36 LIPKLSFPALSVV
+36 LIPKLSFPSLSIV
-49 TTYPGAS
+49 TSYPGAS
-56 ANEVESSVTKKIE
+56 ANEVESSVSKKLE

-78 KSMQS
+78 KSMQT

-98 GADANLAVQDAQ
+98 SADANLAVQDAQ
-110 RKINAMVS
+110 RKINAMVA

-125 SPSINKFA
+125 SPSINKFS
-133 SDEMPVIKF
+133 SDEMPVIKL
-142 GVTAQIA
+142 GVTAKIA

-175 LVGGNEREIKIHI
+175 LVGGNEREIKINI
-188 NKYKLDAYKI
+188 NKNKLDAYKI
-198 SINQIYQAIDNAN
+198 TISQVYQAIYNSN

-217 KINSDDKQYTV
+217 KIESNVKQYTV
-228 RLLGKIKSLD
+228 RLLGKINSLD
-238 ELRNI
+238 EFRNI
-243 TVLRTNTG
+243 TVSRTISG
-251 SSIKLSDIAEIA
+251 SSIKLSDIAEIV

-290 ANTVDVCNRVKENL
+290 ANTVDVCKRVKEQL
-304 KQLESQYSEY
+304 KLLENQYPDY
-314 QLKFNIASDNSTYT
+314 QLKFDIASDNSTYT
-328 LASANAVIADLG
+328 LASANAVIEDLG
-340 FAILIVAFVMFIFL
+340 FAILLVAFVMFIFL
-354 HSIRNSIIVL
+354 HSIRNSFIVL

-371 ISVFIAMYVFNFSLN
+371 ISVFIAMYIFNFSLN
-386 MLTLMALSLL
+386 LLTLMALSLL
-396 VGILVDDSIVV
+396 IGILVDDSIVV
-407 LENIYHHLE
+407 LENISRHLS
-416 MGKDKRKAALDGRN
+416 MGKDKRTAALDGRN
-430 EIGFSAVAIT
+430 EISFTAVAIT
-440 LVDVVVFLP
+440 MVDIAVFLP
-449 LSLVSGMIGNMLREF
+449 LSLVSGMIGGMLREF
-464 SLVIVFATLMSLIV
+464 SLVVVFATLMSLIV

-485 LASRFGKIQV
+485 LASRFSKIQDY
-495 LTKHTLIGRFS
+495 TKKSIIGNFS
-506 IWVETTYNEIVKYYE
+506 IWVETTYKKIVGYYE
-521 GILQWCLNHRITVY
+521 RILQWSLNHRKTVY
-535 LTVTALIL
+535 LTVTVLIL

-578 VYQTTQLTQKVEDL
+578 VYQTTQLTQKAEDI

-628 LVSKD
+628 LVPKD
-633 QRPVSV
+633 QRSVSV
-639 SEFAAIIKKEVQEIP
+639 SEFAAMIKKEVQEIP
-654 GLKVSATPTSQ
+654 GLKVSATPSSM

-679 GPDVNKLFKMGDS
+679 GPDITKLFEVGDS
-692 VMKIIKEVPGTN
+692 VMKVIKQIPGTN

-714 PELQIKLDREKMDQ
+714 PELQIKLDREKMEQ
-728 LGFNVQQVGS
+728 LSLNVQQVGS
-738 TLNLALAGNT
+738 TLSLALAGNT
-748 DQQYSDGDDD
+748 NLQYSEGDDD

-779 TFINSQ
+779 TFLNNQ
-785 GRVVELKNFATI
+785 GKVVELKNFATI
-797 TQTLGPNKLERY
+797 TQSLGPNKLERY

-823 RPVGTVGDEIKN
+823 RPVGTVGDEIKT
-835 AINKKVQDPEITIDY
+835 AIKEKIHSPEITIDY

-865 TAIAAALVFVYLVMV
+865 TAIAAALIFVYLVMV

-932 AILIVDFANK
+932 AILIVDFTNK
-942 FRDNGLNVREA
+942 FRDKGLAVREA

-1015 YMSMEKYKEKFA
+1015 YTTMENYKEKFG
-1027 RIFSHLFY
+1027 RIFSRKSQIIEIVTNENHL
-1035 TKRYGEDKEINGI
+1035 
-1048 SQRSI
+1048 

>member
-24 LGITCYSYLNYE
+24 LGITCYTSLNYE
-36 LIPKLSFPALSVV
+36 LIPKLSFPSLSIT

-56 ANEVESSVTKKIE
+56 ANEVESSVSKKLE

-78 KSMQS
+78 KSMQT

-98 GADANLAVQDAQ
+98 STDANLAVQDAQ
-110 RKINAMVS
+110 RKINAMAA

-125 SPSINKFA
+125 SPSINKFS
-133 SDEMPVIKF
+133 SDEMPIIKF
-142 GVTAQIA
+142 GVTAKIA

-175 LVGGNEREIKIHI
+175 LVGGNEREIKINI
-188 NKYKLDAYKI
+188 DKNKLDAYKI
-198 SINQIYQAIDNAN
+198 TISQVYQAIYNAN

-217 KINSDDKQYTV
+217 KIESNVKQYTV

-238 ELRNI
+238 EFRNI
-243 TVLRTNTG
+243 TVSRTISG
-251 SSIKLSDIAEIA
+251 SSIKLSDIAEIV

-278 NSIGISI
+278 NSIGVSI
-285 QKQTD
+285 QKQSD
-290 ANTVDVCNRVKENL
+290 ANTVDVCKRVKEQL
-304 KQLESQYSEY
+304 KLLESQYPDY
-314 QLKFNIASDNSTYT
+314 QLKFDIASDNSTYT
-328 LASANAVIADLG
+328 LASANAVMEDIG
-340 FAILIVAFVMFIFL
+340 FAILIVAFVMFVFL
-354 HSIRNSIIVL
+354 HSIRNSVIVL

-371 ISVFIAMYVFNFSLN
+371 ISVFIAMYIFNFSLN

-396 VGILVDDSIVV
+396 IGILVDDSIVV
-407 LENIYHHLE
+407 LENIYRHLE
-416 MGKDKRKAALDGRN
+416 MGKDKHKAALDGRN
-430 EIGFSAVAIT
+430 EIGFTAVAIT

-464 SLVIVFATLMSLIV
+464 SLVVVFATLMSLIV

-485 LASRFGKIQV
+485 LASRFSKIQDY
-495 LTKHTLIGRFS
+495 TKKSIIGKFS
-506 IWVETTYNEIVKYYE
+506 IWVETTYSKIVGYYE
-521 GILQWCLNHRITVY
+521 KILQWSLNHRKTVY
-535 LTVTALIL
+535 LTVTLLIL

-566 FIVKLEG
+566 FMVKLEG

-592 LLKKPEVVKVYSN
+592 LLKKTEVVKVYSN
-605 IGYSSSDFG
+605 IGYSGSEMG
-614 TGSGVNN
+614 TGSGVSN

-628 LVSKD
+628 LVDKK
-633 QRPVSV
+633 QRKLSV
-639 SEFAAIIKKEVQEIP
+639 NEFAAMIKKEVQEIP
-654 GLKVSATPTSQ
+654 GLKVSATPTSM

-679 GPDVNKLFKMGDS
+679 GPDISKLFEVGDS
-692 VMKIIKEVPGTN
+692 VMKVIKGISGTN

-714 PELQIKLDREKMDQ
+714 PELQVKLDREKMEQ
-728 LGFNVQQVGS
+728 LGLHVQQVGS
-738 TLNLALAGNT
+738 VLNLALAGNT
-748 DQQYSDGDDD
+748 DLKYSVGDDD
-758 FDINVQFDQF
+758 FDINVQYDQF

-779 TFINSQ
+779 TFLNNQSK
-785 GRVVELKNFATI
+785 VVELKNFAAI
-797 TQTLGPNKLERY
+797 TQSLGPNKLERY
-809 DRISSL
+809 NRISSL

-823 RPVGTVGDEIKN
+823 RPVGTVGEEIKA
-835 AINKKVQDPEITIDY
+835 AIKEKVHSPEITIDY
-850 KGQMERQADAFSSLF
+850 KGQMERQADAFGSLF
-865 TAIAAALVFVYLVMV
+865 TAIAAALIFVYLVMV

-894 SIPVAVIGALFALA
+894 SIPVAIIGALFALA
-908 LSGES
+908 ISGES

-942 FRDNGLNVREA
+942 FRDKGLTVREA
-953 LIEAGKERLRP
+953 LVEAGKERLRP

-969 FSMIFGMLPIALASG
+969 FAMVFGMLPIALASG

-1015 YMSMEKYKEKFA
+1015 YTSLEIYKEKFK
-1027 RIFSHLFY
+1027 RIFSH
-1035 TKRYGEDKEINGI
+1035 KN
-1048 SQRSI
+1048 

>member
-1 MSITEIAIKRPTLV
+1 MSITEVAIKRPTLV

-24 LGITCYSYLNYE
+24 LGILSYSKLNYE
-36 LIPKLSFPALSVV
+36 LIPKFNFPAISIV
-49 TTYPGAS
+49 TSYPGAS
-56 ANEVESSVTKKIE
+56 ANEVESSVTKKLE
-69 DALSSLENV
+69 DALSSLEDV

-98 GADANLAVQDAQ
+98 NADANLAVQDAQ
-110 RKINAMVS
+110 RKINALS
-118 NLPTGVK
+118 ANLPTGVK
-125 SPSINKFA
+125 APSISKFS
-133 SDEMPVIKF
+133 SDELPVIKL
-142 GVTAQIA
+142 GVSAQIA

-156 TDNQIKSQLSKLK
+156 TENQIKSQLSKIK

-175 LVGGNEREIKIHI
+175 LVGGNEREIKINI
-188 NKYKLDAYKI
+188 DKRKLDAYKI
-198 SINQIYQAIDNAN
+198 TISQVYQAIYYSNM
-211 IEMPTG
+211 EMPTG
-217 KINSDDKQYTV
+217 KIENDVKQYTV
-228 RLLGKIKSLD
+228 RLLGKIKSVD
-238 ELRNI
+238 ELRNV
-243 TVLRTNTG
+243 TVSRTPSG
-251 SSIKLSDIAEIA
+251 SSIKLSDIAEIV
-263 DGIAEQTNLNKINGK
+263 DGIAEQTNLNRINGK
-278 NSIGISI
+278 NSIGIII

-290 ANTVDVCNRVKENL
+290 ANTVDVCDRVKAQLKLLEN
-304 KQLESQYSEY
+304 QYSGY

-328 LASANAVIADLG
+328 LASANAVMEDLG

-354 HSIRNSIIVL
+354 HSFRNSLIVL

-371 ISVFIAMYVFNFSLN
+371 ISVFIAMYVFSFSLN

-407 LENIYHHLE
+407 LENIHHHLE
-416 MGKDKRKAALDGRN
+416 MGKDKRTAALEGRN
-430 EIGFSAVAIT
+430 EIGFTAVAIT
-440 LVDVVVFLP
+440 MVDVVVFLP
-449 LSLVSGMIGNMLREF
+449 LSLVFGMIGNMLREF

-478 SFTVTPL
+478 SFTITPL
-485 LASRFGKIQV
+485 LASRYIKLQSYSKNSVLGMFSNWFESTYQKIV
-495 LTKHTLIGRFS
+495 SFY
-506 IWVETTYNEIVKYYE
+506 ETS
-521 GILQWCLNHRITVY
+521 LRWFLNHRKALYLMVTV
-535 LTVTALIL
+535 LIIL
-543 ISFSLVGMGL
+543 SFSLVGIGL

-560 DGDQGE
+560 NGDQGE
-566 FIVKLEG
+566 FIVKIEG

-578 VYQTTQLTQKVEDL
+578 VYQTTQLTQKVENIL
-592 LLKKPEVVKVYSN
+592 LQKPEVVKVFSN

-628 LVSKD
+628 LVPKD
-633 QRPVSV
+633 QRALSV
-639 SEFAAIIKKEVQEIP
+639 TEFAAMIKKEVQNIP
-654 GLKVSATPTSQ
+654 GLKVSATPTSG

-679 GPDVNKLFKMGDS
+679 GPDVDKLFEMGDS

-704 DVKLSIDKSK
+704 DIKLSIDKSK
-714 PELQIKLDREKMDQ
+714 PELQIKLDREKMEQ
-728 LGFNVQQVGS
+728 LGLNVQQIGS

-748 DQQYSDGDDD
+748 NLQYSEGDDD
-758 FDINVQFDQF
+758 FNINVKFDQF

-779 TFINSQ
+779 TFLNNQ
-785 GRVVELKNFATI
+785 GKVIELKNFATI
-797 TQTLGPNKLERY
+797 TQSLGPNKLERY

-823 RPVGTVGDEIKN
+823 RPVGTVGDEIKA
-835 AINKKVQDPEITIDY
+835 AIKEKIHAPEISIDY

-865 TAIAAALVFVYLVMV
+865 TAIIFALILVYLVMV
-880 ALYNSYLYPFVVLF
+880 ALYDSYLSPFVVLF

-942 FRDNGLNVREA
+942 FRKKGLAVRDA

-995 VIIGGLTSSLIFTL
+995 VIIGGLTSSLLLTL

-1015 YMSMEKYKEKFA
+1015 YMTMENYKERFTRLFSRKKKMLA
-1027 RIFSHLFY
+1027 AERIA
-1035 TKRYGEDKEINGI
+1035 
-1048 SQRSI
+1048 

>member
-24 LGITCYSYLNYE
+24 LGVTSYSKLNYE
-36 LIPKLSFPALSVV
+36 LIPKLSFPALSIT

-56 ANEVESSVTKKIE
+56 ANEVESSVTKELE

-90 SITIELES
+90 SITIELETS
-98 GADANLAVQDAQ
+98 ADANLAVQDAQ
-110 RKINAMVS
+110 RKINAMVA

-125 SPSINKFA
+125 SPSINKFS

-142 GVTAQIA
+142 GVTAKMA
-149 PTKLYLL
+149 PTNLYLL
-156 TDNQIKSQLSKLK
+156 TDNQIKSQLSKLN

-175 LVGGNEREIKIHI
+175 LVGGNEREIKINI
-188 NKYKLDAYKI
+188 NKHKLDAYKI
-198 SINQIYQAIDNAN
+198 TISQVYQAIYNAN

-217 KINSDDKQYTV
+217 KIESNVKQYTV

-238 ELRNI
+238 EFRNI
-243 TVLRTNTG
+243 TVSRTISG
-251 SSIKLSDIAEIA
+251 SSIKLSDIAEII

-278 NSIGISI
+278 NSIGVSI

-290 ANTVDVCNRVKENL
+290 ANTVDVCKRVKEQL
-304 KQLESQYSEY
+304 KLLESQYPDY
-314 QLKFNIASDNSTYT
+314 QLEFNIASDSSTYT
-328 LASANAVIADLG
+328 LASANAVMEDIG
-340 FAILIVAFVMFIFL
+340 FAIMIVAFVMFVFL
-354 HSIRNSIIVL
+354 HSIRNSVIVL

-371 ISVFIAMYVFNFSLN
+371 ISVFIAMYIFNFSLN

-396 VGILVDDSIVV
+396 IGILVDDSIVV
-407 LENIYHHLE
+407 LENIYRHLE

-430 EIGFSAVAIT
+430 EIGFTAVAIT

-464 SLVIVFATLMSLIV
+464 SLVVVFATLMSLIV

-485 LASRFGKIQV
+485 LASRFSKIQDY
-495 LTKHTLIGRFS
+495 TKKSIIGRFS
-506 IWVETTYNEIVKYYE
+506 IWVETTYTKIVGYYE
-521 GILQWCLNHRITVY
+521 RILQWSLNHRKTVY
-535 LTVTALIL
+535 LTVTVLIVL
-543 ISFSLVGMGL
+543 SFSLVGMGL

-566 FIVKLEG
+566 FMIKLEG

-605 IGYSSSDFG
+605 IGYSGSDFG

-628 LVSKD
+628 IVPKD
-633 QRPVSV
+633 QRSVSV
-639 SEFAAIIKKEVQEIP
+639 SEFAALIKKEVQEIP
-654 GLKVSATPTSQ
+654 GLKVSATPTSM
-665 MGNADDAPIQVLLR
+665 MGNADDAPIQILLR
-679 GPDVNKLFKMGDS
+679 GPDITKLFEAGDS
-692 VMKIIKEVPGTN
+692 VMKVIKQISGTN
-704 DVKLSIDKSK
+704 DVKLSVDKSK
-714 PELQIKLDREKMDQ
+714 PELQIKLDREKMEQ
-728 LGFNVQQVGS
+728 LGLHVQQVGS

-748 DQQYSDGDDD
+748 DLQYSVGDDD
-758 FDINVQFDQF
+758 FDINVQYDQF

-779 TFINSQ
+779 TFLNNQ
-785 GRVVELKNFATI
+785 GKLVELKNFATI
-797 TQTLGPNKLERY
+797 TQSLGPNKLERY

-823 RPVGTVGDEIKN
+823 RPVGTVGEEIKA
-835 AINKKVQDPEITIDY
+835 AIKEKIHAPEITIDY
-850 KGQMERQADAFSSLF
+850 KGQMERQADAFGSLF
-865 TAIAAALVFVYLVMV
+865 TAIAAALIFVYLVMV

-894 SIPVAVIGALFALA
+894 SIPVAIIGALFALA

-942 FRDNGLNVREA
+942 FREKGLSVREA
-953 LIEAGKERLRP
+953 LVEAGKERLRP

-969 FSMIFGMLPIALASG
+969 FAMVFGMLPIALASG

-1015 YMSMEKYKEKFA
+1015 YMSMEKYKEKFKKW
-1027 RIFSHLFY
+1027 FGKK
-1035 TKRYGEDKEINGI
+1035 TKENIRPDS
-1048 SQRSI
+1048 SQIITEV

>member
-15 VVIFTVLAI
+15 VVIFTVLSI
-24 LGITCYSYLNYE
+24 LGITCYTNLNYE
-36 LIPKLSFPALSVV
+36 LIPKLSFPALSIT

-56 ANEVESSVTKKIE
+56 ANEVESSVSKKLE

-78 KSMQS
+78 KSMQT

-98 GADANLAVQDAQ
+98 SADANLAVQDAQ
-110 RKINAMVS
+110 RKINAMVA

-125 SPSINKFA
+125 SPSINKFS
-133 SDEMPVIKF
+133 SDEMPIIKF
-142 GVTAQIA
+142 GVTAKIA

-156 TDNQIKSQLSKLK
+156 TNNQIKSQLSKLK

-175 LVGGNEREIKIHI
+175 LVGGNEREIKINI
-188 NKYKLDAYKI
+188 DKNKLDAYKI
-198 SINQIYQAIDNAN
+198 TISQIYQAIYNAN

-217 KINSDDKQYTV
+217 KIESNVKQYTV

-238 ELRNI
+238 EFRNI
-243 TVLRTNTG
+243 TVSRTISG
-251 SSIKLSDIAEIA
+251 SSIKLSDIAEIV

-278 NSIGISI
+278 NSIGVSI

-290 ANTVDVCNRVKENL
+290 ANTVDVCKRVKEQL
-304 KQLESQYSEY
+304 KLLENQYPDY
-314 QLKFNIASDNSTYT
+314 QLKFDIASDNSTYT
-328 LASANAVIADLG
+328 LASANAVIEDLG
-340 FAILIVAFVMFIFL
+340 FAILLVAFVMFIFL
-354 HSIRNSIIVL
+354 HSIRNSFIVL

-371 ISVFIAMYVFNFSLN
+371 ISVFIAMYIFDFSLN

-396 VGILVDDSIVV
+396 IGILVDDSIVV
-407 LENIYHHLE
+407 LENIYRHLE
-416 MGKDKRKAALDGRN
+416 MGKDKRQAALDGRN
-430 EIGFSAVAIT
+430 EIGFTAVAIT

-464 SLVIVFATLMSLIV
+464 SLVVVFATLMSLIV

-485 LASRFGKIQV
+485 LASRFSKIQDY
-495 LTKHTLIGRFS
+495 TKKSIIGKFS
-506 IWVETTYNEIVKYYE
+506 IWVETTYNKIVGYYE
-521 GILQWCLNHRITVY
+521 RILQWSLNHRKTVY
-535 LTVTALIL
+535 LTITLLIL
-543 ISFSLVGMGL
+543 LSFSLVGMGL

-566 FIVKLEG
+566 FMVKIEG

-578 VYQTTQLTQKVEDL
+578 IYQTTQLTQKVEDL

-614 TGSGVNN
+614 SGSGVSN

-628 LVSKD
+628 LIPKD
-633 QRPVSV
+633 QRSVSV
-639 SEFAAIIKKEVQEIP
+639 SEFAAMIKKEIQEIP
-654 GLKVSATPTSQ
+654 GLKVSATPTSM

-679 GPDVNKLFKMGDS
+679 GPDITKLFEVGDS
-692 VMKIIKEVPGTN
+692 VMKVIKQISGTN

-714 PELQIKLDREKMDQ
+714 PELQVKLDREKMEQ
-728 LGFNVQQVGS
+728 LGLHVQQVGS
-738 TLNLALAGNT
+738 ILNLALAGNT
-748 DQQYSDGDDD
+748 DLQYSQGDDD
-758 FDINVQFDQF
+758 FDINVQYDQF

-779 TFINSQ
+779 TFLNNL
-785 GRVVELKNFATI
+785 GKVVELKNFAAI
-797 TQTLGPNKLERY
+797 TQSLGPNKLERY

-823 RPVGTVGDEIKN
+823 RPVGTVGEEIKT
-835 AINKKVQDPEITIDY
+835 AIKEKIHSPEITIDY
-850 KGQMERQADAFSSLF
+850 KGQMERQADAFGSLF
-865 TAIAAALVFVYLVMV
+865 TAIAAALIFVYLVMV

-894 SIPVAVIGALFALA
+894 SIPVAIIGALFALA

-942 FRDNGLNVREA
+942 FREKGLPVREA
-953 LIEAGKERLRP
+953 LVEAGKERLRP

-969 FSMIFGMLPIALASG
+969 LAMVFGMLPIALASG

-995 VIIGGLTSSLIFTL
+995 VIIGGLTSSLFFTL
-1009 VLVPSV
+1009 VLVPAV
-1015 YMSMEKYKEKFA
+1015 YTTMEGFKSKFKKWFGKKTKENI
-1027 RIFSHLFY
+1027 RPDS
-1035 TKRYGEDKEINGI
+1035 
-1048 SQRSI
+1048 SQIITEV

>member
-15 VVIFTVLAI
+15 VVIFSVLVI
-24 LGITCYSYLNYE
+24 LGITCYTNLNYE
-36 LIPKLSFPALSVV
+36 LIPKLSFPSLSIT

-56 ANEVESSVTKKIE
+56 ANEVESSVSKKLE

-78 KSMQS
+78 KSMQT

-98 GADANLAVQDAQ
+98 SADANLAVQDAQ
-110 RKINAMVS
+110 RKINAMVA

-125 SPSINKFA
+125 SPSINKFS
-133 SDEMPVIKF
+133 SDEMPVIKL
-142 GVTAQIA
+142 GVTAKIA

-156 TDNQIKSQLSKLK
+156 TDNQIKSQLSKIK

-175 LVGGNEREIKIHI
+175 LVGGNEREIKINI
-188 NKYKLDAYKI
+188 DKNKLDAYKI
-198 SINQIYQAIDNAN
+198 TISQVYQAIYNAN

-217 KINSDDKQYTV
+217 KIESNVKQYTV

-238 ELRNI
+238 EFRNI
-243 TVLRTNTG
+243 TVSRTISG
-251 SSIKLSDIAEIA
+251 SSIKLSDIAEIV

-290 ANTVDVCNRVKENL
+290 ANTVDVCKRVKEQL
-304 KQLESQYSEY
+304 KLIENQYPDY
-314 QLKFNIASDNSTYT
+314 QLKFDIASDSSTYT
-328 LASANAVIADLG
+328 LASANAVMEDIG
-340 FAILIVAFVMFIFL
+340 YAILIVAFVMFIFL
-354 HSIRNSIIVL
+354 HSIRNSLIVL

-371 ISVFIAMYVFNFSLN
+371 ISVFIAMYIFNFSLN
-386 MLTLMALSLL
+386 LLTLMALSLL
-396 VGILVDDSIVV
+396 IGILVDDSIVV
-407 LENIYHHLE
+407 LENISRHLE
-416 MGKDKRKAALDGRN
+416 MGKDKRTAALDGRN
-430 EIGFSAVAIT
+430 EISFTAVAIT
-440 LVDVVVFLP
+440 MVDIAVFLP
-449 LSLVSGMIGNMLREF
+449 LSLVSGMIGGMLREF
-464 SLVIVFATLMSLIV
+464 SLVIVFATLMSLLV

-485 LASRFGKIQV
+485 LASRFSKIQDY
-495 LTKHTLIGRFS
+495 TKKSIIGNFS
-506 IWVETTYNEIVKYYE
+506 IWVETTYNKIVGFYE
-521 GILQWCLNHRITVY
+521 RILQWSLNHRKTVY
-535 LTVTALIL
+535 LTVTILIL

-566 FIVKLEG
+566 FMVKLEG

-578 VYQTTQLTQKVEDL
+578 VYQTTLLTQKVEDL

-614 TGSGVNN
+614 SGSGVNN

-633 QRPVSV
+633 KRSVSV
-639 SEFAAIIKKEVQEIP
+639 SEFAAMIKKEVQEIP
-654 GLKVSATPTSQ
+654 GLKVSATPTSM

-679 GPDVNKLFKMGDS
+679 GPDITKLFEAGDS
-692 VMKIIKEVPGTN
+692 VMKIIKQVPGTN

-714 PELQIKLDREKMDQ
+714 PELQIKLDREKMEQ
-728 LGFNVQQVGS
+728 LGLNVQQVGS
-738 TLNLALAGNT
+738 TINLALAGNT
-748 DQQYSDGDDD
+748 DLQYSVGDDD
-758 FDINVQFDQF
+758 FDINVQYDQF

-779 TFINSQ
+779 TFINNQ
-785 GRVVELKNFATI
+785 GKVVELKNFATI
-797 TQTLGPNKLERY
+797 SQSLGPNKLERY

-815 TVKCSVYG
+815 TVKCSVYD
-823 RPVGTVGDEIKN
+823 RPVGTVGEEIKT
-835 AINKKVQDPEITIDY
+835 AIKEKIHSPEITIDY
-850 KGQMERQADAFSSLF
+850 KGQMERQADAFGSLF
-865 TAIAAALVFVYLVMV
+865 TAILAALIFVYLVMV

-894 SIPVAVIGALFALA
+894 SIPVAIIGALFALA

-913 LTIFSMVG
+913 LTIYSMIG

-942 FRDNGLNVREA
+942 FRDKGLGVREA

-969 FSMIFGMLPIALASG
+969 FAMVFGMLPIALASG

-995 VIIGGLTSSLIFTL
+995 VIIGGLTSSLVFTL

-1015 YMSMEKYKEKFA
+1015 YMSLEKYKEKFKK
-1027 RIFSHLFY
+1027 IFSH
-1035 TKRYGEDKEINGI
+1035 KNQIIAVQNHE
-1048 SQRSI
+1048 

>member
-24 LGITCYSYLNYE
+24 LGITCYTNLNYE
-36 LIPKLSFPALSVV
+36 LIPKLSFPSLSIV
-49 TTYPGAS
+49 TSYPGAS
-56 ANEVESSVTKKIE
+56 ANEVESSVSKKLE

-78 KSMQS
+78 KSMQT

-98 GADANLAVQDAQ
+98 SADANLAVQDAQ
-110 RKINAMVS
+110 RKINAMAAE
-118 NLPTGVK
+118 LPTGVK
-125 SPSINKFA
+125 SPSINKFS
-133 SDEMPVIKF
+133 SDEMPVIKL
-142 GVTAQIA
+142 GVTAKIA

-175 LVGGNEREIKIHI
+175 LVGGNEREIKINI
-188 NKYKLDAYKI
+188 NKNKLNAYKI
-198 SINQIYQAIDNAN
+198 TISQVYQAIYNAN

-217 KINSDDKQYTV
+217 KIESNVKQYTV
-228 RLLGKIKSLD
+228 RLLGKINSLD
-238 ELRNI
+238 EFRNI
-243 TVLRTNTG
+243 TVSRTNSG
-251 SSIKLSDIAEIA
+251 SSIKLSDIAEIV

-290 ANTVDVCNRVKENL
+290 ANTVDVCQRVKEQL
-304 KQLESQYSEY
+304 KLLENQYPDY
-314 QLKFNIASDNSTYT
+314 QLKFDIASDNSTYT
-328 LASANAVIADLG
+328 LASANAVIEDLG
-340 FAILIVAFVMFIFL
+340 FAILLVAFVMFIFL
-354 HSIRNSIIVL
+354 HSIRNSFIVL

-371 ISVFIAMYVFNFSLN
+371 ISVFIAMYIFNFSLN
-386 MLTLMALSLL
+386 LLTLMALSLL
-396 VGILVDDSIVV
+396 IGILVDDSIVV
-407 LENIYHHLE
+407 LENISRHLA
-416 MGKDKRKAALDGRN
+416 MGKDKRTAALDGRN
-430 EIGFSAVAIT
+430 EISFTAVAIT
-440 LVDVVVFLP
+440 MVDIAVFLP
-449 LSLVSGMIGNMLREF
+449 LSLVSGMIGGMLREF
-464 SLVIVFATLMSLIV
+464 SLVVVFATLMSLIV

-485 LASRFGKIQV
+485 LASRFSKIQDYS
-495 LTKHTLIGRFS
+495 KKSIIGNFS
-506 IWVETTYNEIVKYYE
+506 IWVETTYKKIVEYYE
-521 GILQWCLNHRITVY
+521 RILQWALNHRKTVY
-535 LTVTALIL
+535 LIVTVLII

-566 FIVKLEG
+566 FMVKLEG

-614 TGSGVNN
+614 SGSGVNN

-628 LVSKD
+628 LISKD
-633 QRPVSV
+633 RRSVSV
-639 SEFAAIIKKEVQEIP
+639 SEFAAMIKKEVQEIP
-654 GLKVSATPTSQ
+654 GLKVSATPSSM

-679 GPDVNKLFKMGDS
+679 GPDITKLFEAGDS
-692 VMKIIKEVPGTN
+692 VMKVIKQIPGTN

-714 PELQIKLDREKMDQ
+714 PELQVKLDREKMEQ
-728 LGFNVQQVGS
+728 LGLHVQQVGS
-738 TLNLALAGNT
+738 ILNLALAGNT
-748 DQQYSDGDDD
+748 DLQYSEGDDD
-758 FDINVQFDQF
+758 FDINVQYDQF

-779 TFINSQ
+779 TFLNNQ
-785 GRVVELKNFATI
+785 GKVVELKNFAAI
-797 TQTLGPNKLERY
+797 TQSMGPNKLERY
-809 DRISSL
+809 DRIASL

-823 RPVGTVGDEIKN
+823 RPVGTVGEEIKA
-835 AINKKVQDPEITIDY
+835 AIKEKIHSPEITIDY
-850 KGQMERQADAFSSLF
+850 KGQMERQADAFGSLF
-865 TAIAAALVFVYLVMV
+865 TAIAAALIFVYLVMV
-880 ALYNSYLYPFVVLF
+880 ALYNSYLYPLVVLF

-932 AILIVDFANK
+932 AILIVDFTNK
-942 FRDNGLNVREA
+942 FRDKGLTVREA

-1015 YMSMEKYKEKFA
+1015 YMSMENFKEKFG
-1027 RIFSHLFY
+1027 RRFSW
-1035 TKRYGEDKEINGI
+1035 K
-1048 SQRSI
+1048 SQIIAVQSHE

>member
-15 VVIFTVLAI
+15 VVIFTVLAL
-24 LGITCYSYLNYE
+24 LGITSYTKLNYE
-36 LIPKLSFPALSVV
+36 LIPKLSFPALSIT

-56 ANEVESSVTKKIE
+56 ANEVESSVTKELE

-98 GADANLAVQDAQ
+98 SADANLAVQDAQ
-110 RKINAMVS
+110 RKINSMVA

-125 SPSINKFA
+125 SPSINKFS

-142 GVTAQIA
+142 GVTAKMD

-156 TDNQIKSQLSKLK
+156 TDNQIKSQLSKLN
-169 GVGQVS
+169 GVGQVT
-175 LVGGNEREIKIHI
+175 LVGGNEREIKINI
-188 NKYKLDAYKI
+188 NKHKLDAYKI
-198 SINQIYQAIDNAN
+198 TISQVYQAIYNAN

-217 KINSDDKQYTV
+217 KIESNVKQYTV
-228 RLLGKIKSLD
+228 RLLGKIKSI
-238 ELRNI
+238 EEFQNI
-243 TVLRTNTG
+243 TVSRTISG
-251 SSIKLSDIAEIA
+251 SSIKLSDIAEIV
-263 DGIAEQTNLNKINGK
+263 DGTAEQTNLNKINGK

-290 ANTVDVCNRVKENL
+290 ANTVDVCKRVKEQL
-304 KQLESQYSEY
+304 KVLENQYPDY
-314 QLKFNIASDNSTYT
+314 QLKFDIASDNSTYT
-328 LASANAVIADLG
+328 LASANAVMEDIG
-340 FAILIVAFVMFIFL
+340 FAILIVAFVMFVFL
-354 HSIRNSIIVL
+354 HSIRNSVIVL

-371 ISVFIAMYVFNFSLN
+371 ISVFIAMYIFNFSLN

-396 VGILVDDSIVV
+396 IGILVDDSIVV
-407 LENIYHHLE
+407 LENIYRHLE
-416 MGKDKRKAALDGRN
+416 MGKDKHLAALDGRN
-430 EIGFSAVAIT
+430 EIGFTAVAIT

-464 SLVIVFATLMSLIV
+464 SLVVVFATLMSLIV

-485 LASRFGKIQV
+485 LASRFSKIQDY
-495 LTKHTLIGRFS
+495 TNKSIIGRFS
-506 IWVETTYNEIVKYYE
+506 IWVESTYNKIVGYYE
-521 GILQWCLNHRITVY
+521 RILQWALNHRKTVY
-535 LTVTALIL
+535 LTVTVLI
-543 ISFSLVGMGL
+543 IVSFSLVGMGL

-566 FIVKLEG
+566 FIVKIEG

-578 VYQTTQLTQKVEDL
+578 IYQTTQLTQKVEDL

-628 LVSKD
+628 LVDKK
-633 QRPVSV
+633 QRKLSV
-639 SEFAAIIKKEVQEIP
+639 SEFAAMIKKEVQEIP
-654 GLKVSATPTSQ
+654 GLKVSATPTTG

-679 GPDVNKLFKMGDS
+679 GPDVNKLFEMGDS
-692 VMKIIKEVPGTN
+692 VMNVIKQVPGTN

-714 PELQIKLDREKMDQ
+714 PELQIKLDREKMEQ
-728 LGFNVQQVGS
+728 LGLNVQQVGS

-748 DQQYSDGDDD
+748 DLQYSEGDDD
-758 FDINVQFDQF
+758 FDINVEFDQF

-779 TFINSQ
+779 TFLNNQ
-785 GRVVELKNFATI
+785 GKVIELKNFAAI
-797 TQTLGPNKLERY
+797 TQSLGPNKLERY

-823 RPVGTVGDEIKN
+823 RPVGTVGEEIKT
-835 AINKKVQDPEITIDY
+835 AIKAKIHSSEITIDY

-865 TAIAAALVFVYLVMV
+865 TAIAAALIFVYLVMV

-942 FRDNGLNVREA
+942 FREKGLSVREA

-995 VIIGGLTSSLIFTL
+995 VIIGGLTSSLFFTL

-1015 YMSMEKYKEKFA
+1015 YMTMEKYKEKFKN
-1027 RIFSHLFY
+1027 IFSGKSKIIAVENH
-1035 TKRYGEDKEINGI
+1035 G
-1048 SQRSI
+1048 